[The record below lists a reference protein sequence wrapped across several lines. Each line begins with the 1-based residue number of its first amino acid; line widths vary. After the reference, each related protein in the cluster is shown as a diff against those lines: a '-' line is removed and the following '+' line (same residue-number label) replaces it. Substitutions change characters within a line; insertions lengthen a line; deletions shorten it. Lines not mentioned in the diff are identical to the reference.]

1 MGQYFRLAA
10 PRAREALSGGHKLG
24 EILFNT
30 SPTVLVYLLAVPVQ
44 PKKRLAASEVVTK
57 ALKTPTA
64 LQSGGLASSSK
75 QDGAISSAKR
85 KADTEEQLDFSLR
98 NGKQAKTEATHT
110 PATFCALPRE
120 LHELIFGFVKRLK
133 DLACFGLTNTYFWN
147 ISHEIIQ
154 HRFASELGTW
164 AGKQIVNVGDYTA
177 PGDYP
182 PGLFSPEEEKYLTN
196 KQFQYCDGAGEQH
209 LTPLT
214 LYHLTESSNFE
225 MVEAKEISTQST
237 RLLGGLMMR
246 CQNSPTDSRIVRSRS
261 KEIIHAND
269 SAFLPR
275 DQAWILRNL
284 TTKEFVTAIG
294 IALDAKYI
302 DGPFIGC
309 IGFGEVVMS
318 RICWSSDPSISMRY
332 TGEIWRGVWAG
343 HRFDITTVSRHEEST
358 KNEKWTD
365 VSKEVAAEI
374 AAIWESEYGA
384 DWRNIFAH

>member
-10 PRAREALSGGHKLG
+10 PRAREALSGGGKLG

-44 PKKRLAASEVVTK
+44 PKKRLAASEVITK
-57 ALKTPTA
+57 AVKTPTA
-64 LQSGGLASSSK
+64 KDLQSGGLASSSK
-75 QDGAISSAKR
+75 QDDAVPSAKR
-85 KADTEEQLDFSLR
+85 KADTEEQLDLSLR

-110 PATFCALPRE
+110 PATFCALSRE

-133 DLACFGLTNTYFWN
+133 DLACFGLTNTYFWD
-147 ISHEIIQ
+147 ISHGIIQ
-154 HRFASELGTW
+154 RRFASELGTW
-164 AGKQIVNVGDYTA
+164 AGKHIVNVGDYTK

-182 PGLFSPEEEKYLTN
+182 SGLFSPEEEKNLTN
-196 KQFQYCDGAGEQH
+196 KMFQYYDGVGEQH

-214 LYHLTESSNFE
+214 LYHLSESSE

-237 RLLGGLMMR
+237 RLLGGCMMR
-246 CQNSPTDSRIVRSRS
+246 CQNSPTDSRIVRSKS
-261 KEIIHAND
+261 SEIIHAND

-284 TTKEFVTAIG
+284 TTKEFVTAVG

-318 RICWSSDPSISMRY
+318 RICWSSDPSISMPY

-343 HRFDITTVSRHEEST
+343 HRFDITTVSRHEEGT

-365 VSKEVAAEI
+365 VSKEVAAEV

-384 DWRNIFAH
+384 DWRNIFED